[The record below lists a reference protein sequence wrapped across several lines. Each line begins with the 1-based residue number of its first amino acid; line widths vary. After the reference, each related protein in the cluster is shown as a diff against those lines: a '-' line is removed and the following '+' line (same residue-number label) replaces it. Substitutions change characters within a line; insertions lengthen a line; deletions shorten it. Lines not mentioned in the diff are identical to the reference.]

1 MKIKTE
7 LQFVIPGQPV
17 AKGRPKAAKRGDHI
31 TIYTPKKTVNYE
43 SLVAYA
49 ASIAM
54 AGKNLMLKPIYLEL
68 DVRLPI
74 PASWSATRKKKAV
87 DGLIAATK
95 KPDLDNLEKSVKD
108 GMNGVVWHDDSLV
121 VKVSKCKRYA
131 EIPGVVVIV
140 RELDLEVA

>member
-1 MKIKTE
+1 MSEI
-7 LQFVIPGQPV
+7 QFVVPGQPV
-17 AKGRPKAAKRGDHI
+17 AKGRPKAARKGNHL

-74 PASWSATRKKKAV
+74 PASWSATRKRKAA

-95 KPDLDNLEKSVKD
+95 KPDLDNLEKSIKD
-108 GMNGVVWHDDSLV
+108 GMNGVVWRDDSLV
-121 VKVSKCKRYA
+121 VKVAKNKRYA
-131 EIPGVVVIV
+131 ETPGVVVIV
-140 RELDLEVA
+140 RELELESA